1 MLKLSK
7 VVKYCQIVED
17 CQKCQKKF
25 KVVKNCWILSKSLKI
40 IEQPTKKITIRLTWI
55 HANQVWLSLSLSFK
69 TISTINEW
77 WKGNA
82 SHLVNGPRTII
93 SWMKRCTSFR
103 TAQVPQIKM
112 FKSCIWHFH
121 LKASGLPRYL
131 RSKYW
136 RHVSYERTLQFDPMC
151 GCCFTWFHLYKVWTF
166 NIAVTSPM
174 SCHGMLQSTTIFN
187 QWKLQF
193 WQILFSWW
201 DGKGMSLLFM
211 HLRMLCSWRGLD
223 LVAKVGTLLSELCS
237 RCQVAFCSKI
247 WKDQFYSINQHPW

>member
-1 MLKLSK
+1 MKRKCFPPGKWAENNYFMDEKMYKL
-7 VVKYCQIVED
+7 QD
-17 CQKCQKKF
+17 CPGTSNQNVQ
-25 KVVKNCWILSKSLKI
+25 VMY
-40 IEQPTKKITIRLTWI
+40 LT
-55 HANQVWLSLSLSFK
+55 LSFK
-69 TISTINEW
+69 
-77 WKGNA
+77 
-82 SHLVNGPRTII
+82 
-93 SWMKRCTSFR
+93 SFR
-103 TAQVPQIKM
+103 TAEVPPIKILT
-112 FKSCIWHFH
+112 SCFLWKNFTI
-121 LKASGLPRYL
+121 G
-131 RSKYW
+131 
-136 RHVSYERTLQFDPMC
+136 PMC

-223 LVAKVGTLLSELCS
+223 LVAKVGTLLSELCPC
-237 RCQVAFCSKI
+237 CQVAFCSKI